1 MNRILKRPMFKMGGS
16 SGTGITSGL
25 DRKNYQFGGGAD
37 ARRFGLTPMPRVGGG
52 ADARRFMGNRMMQM
66 ASPMNTNQ
74 SIAAAA
80 PTLSTRERLTQAL
93 GAGSN
98 RNLGQFLT
106 QFGLNLLSQSPTG
119 NIFQTAA
126 TAAQEPTQGLF
137 DQLNREQDLKR
148 QIALEAERLDIGQEQ
163 ATELQLLK
171 NLSEDESSA
180 IKKQAREGFESGVY
194 ASVDEG
200 IRDLLDI
207 RRSGIK
213 PREGEVRQ
221 EKIDTIEKNLQA
233 AAASYGGLN
242 PIDARS
248 RATFFTDFEKILK
261 ENDDLSQDNFDLS
274 SPESPFWSETR
285 DPKEYK
291 EGLIYYDPITKRYY
305 ERDTDAEIQPNVPRG
320 FSVREVR

>member
-25 DRKNYQFGGGAD
+25 DRQNYQFGGGAD

-66 ASPMNTNQ
+66 AQPMNTNQ

-148 QIALEAERLDIGQEQ
+148 QIGLEAERLDIGQEQ
-163 ATELQLLK
+163 ARELQLLK
-171 NLSEDESSA
+171 NLDDDEKNAIEQEVQARMKAFGETEQEAAQIVLNKRAYGVLDEPGELKRKAIDERSAVIQQQERLSKPAADKKATFEVEFSKIEKDNDDKDFDTMDPFWTPERKNYQEGTVYIDYITGKAFQRDSSA
-180 IKKQAREGFESGVY
+180 EATPGVPAGFV
-194 ASVDEG
+194 
-200 IRDLLDI
+200 
-207 RRSGIK
+207 
-213 PREGEVRQ
+213 EV
-221 EKIDTIEKNLQA
+221 
-233 AAASYGGLN
+233 
-242 PIDARS
+242 P
-248 RATFFTDFEKILK
+248 LK
-261 ENDDLSQDNFDLS
+261 
-274 SPESPFWSETR
+274 
-285 DPKEYK
+285 
-291 EGLIYYDPITKRYY
+291 
-305 ERDTDAEIQPNVPRG
+305 
-320 FSVREVR
+320 

>member
-1 MNRILKRPMFKMGGS
+1 MNRVLKRPMFRMGGS

-25 DRKNYQFGGGAD
+25 DRQNYHSGGGAD
-37 ARRFGLTPMPRVGGG
+37 ARRFGLRPMPRVGGG

-98 RNLGQFLT
+98 RNMGQFLT

-148 QIALEAERLDIGQEQ
+148 QIALEAERMDIGQEQ
-163 ATELQLLK
+163 ARELQMLK
-171 NLSEDESSA
+171 NLSSDEKNA
-180 IKKQAREGFESGVY
+180 IEQEIQARMKMGETRKVAERIVLDRRAYGVLSEPGEERKKLIEDYVQKGLAEPGVTLSDEPVIRRKATFLADKNRIEKDNKISFGVVPFIVSGNTYEPSKVYYNAELDKFQIFNGSEVNPPFE
-194 ASVDEG
+194 D
-200 IRDLLDI
+200 IDI
-207 RRSGIK
+207 RR
-213 PREGEVRQ
+213 
-221 EKIDTIEKNLQA
+221 
-233 AAASYGGLN
+233 
-242 PIDARS
+242 
-248 RATFFTDFEKILK
+248 
-261 ENDDLSQDNFDLS
+261 
-274 SPESPFWSETR
+274 
-285 DPKEYK
+285 
-291 EGLIYYDPITKRYY
+291 
-305 ERDTDAEIQPNVPRG
+305 
-320 FSVREVR
+320 